1 MSAELYKVSVGR
13 VSAVCFAEDTT
24 EAILKALDVLSDYDG
39 DEVISPEQCTA
50 ERISAASVDF
60 NDEVII

>member
-1 MSAELYKVSVGR
+1 MSACLYKVSVGR
-13 VSAVCFAEDTT
+13 VSAVCFAEDPS
-24 EAILKALDVLSDYDG
+24 EAIWKALDILTDYDG
-39 DEVISPEQCTA
+39 DEAISPEQCTA